1 MSSSPLKSPLSSAGM
16 EREEAREQ
24 ELRLKAALHY
34 SVGKT
39 CEQMGKKM
47 SGGDAVV
54 VDENRDRDREASSG
68 ARVKFSKKFISALS
82 EATWRQLTRV
92 YARDMETFTRHAKRQ
107 TIGQDD
113 VKLIARHNGDL
124 EAKLNVKSVELAA
137 GRPANKRKMT
147 STAAGGGPAK
157 KSKT

>member
-1 MSSSPLKSPLSSAGM
+1 M
-16 EREEAREQ
+16 EREEAREE

-47 SGGDAVV
+47 SGGAVV
-54 VDENRDRDREASSG
+54 FDDNPDRSEASSSG
-68 ARVKFSKKFISALS
+68 PVKFSKKFISALS
-82 EATWRQLTRV
+82 EATWRQLTQV
-92 YARDMETFTRHAKRQ
+92 YARDMEAFTRHGKRQ

-147 STAAGGGPAK
+147 SAAAGGGPAK